1 MRTDFETLHV
11 ERIDEHVLLVMFDRP
26 EVANA
31 RNTRMGL
38 EQLELM
44 RALYVDSEGFRCVV
58 LTGRGDRAFS
68 AGGDL
73 KERDGMTQEDWRRQ
87 HAVFEQCVHAMR
99 ACPVPIIAA
108 VNGAAFGGGCE
119 TALACDFIYAS
130 SSARFAL
137 TETTLGIMPGC
148 MGTQNLPGAVGMRR
162 AKEIILTGEP
172 FTAEQALAWGL
183 VNRLCAPER
192 LLEETLATARRIAA
206 NAPLAIMRAKR
217 AISVA
222 DQLDWYSGYQL
233 ELEAYNRLIGTE
245 DRAEGVRAFNEG
257 RKPEFK
263 GR

>member
-1 MRTDFETLHV
+1 MARRGQSELAHPRQPYAVGDIGLAAPE
-11 ERIDEHVLLVMFDRP
+11 LLD
-26 EVANA
+26 
-31 RNTRMGL
+31 
-38 EQLELM
+38 
-44 RALYVDSEGFRCVV
+44 
-58 LTGRGDRAFS
+58 LTGVDQGC
-68 AGGDL
+68 GN
-73 KERDGMTQEDWRRQ
+73 T
-87 HAVFEQCVHAMR
+87 V
-99 ACPVPIIAA
+99 IAA

-119 TALACDFIYAS
+119 TALACDFVYAS
-130 SSARFAL
+130 TKARFAL

-206 NAPLAIMRAKR
+206 NAPLAVMRAKR
-217 AISVA
+217 AVSAA
-222 DQLDWYSGYQL
+222 DQLDWYTGYQL

-245 DRAEGVRAFNEG
+245 DRSEGVRAFNEG
-257 RKPEFK
+257 RRPEFK

>member
-1 MRTDFETLHV
+1 MRTEFETLHV
-11 ERIDEHVLLVMFDRP
+11 ERIDDHILLVMFDRP

-44 RALYVDSEGFRCVV
+44 RALYVDIEGIRCVV
-58 LTGRGDRAFS
+58 LTGRGDKAFS

-73 KERDGMTQEDWRRQ
+73 RERSGMTHEEWRRQ

-130 SSARFAL
+130 TNARFAL

-192 LLEETLATARRIAA
+192 LAEETLATARRIAA
-206 NAPLAIMRAKR
+206 NAPLSIVRAKR
-217 AISVA
+217 AISAA
-222 DQLDWYSGYQL
+222 DPLDWYTGYQF

-245 DRAEGVRAFNEG
+245 DRDEGVRAFNEG

>member
-1 MRTDFETLHV
+1 
-11 ERIDEHVLLVMFDRP
+11 
-26 EVANA
+26 
-31 RNTRMGL
+31 
-38 EQLELM
+38 
-44 RALYVDSEGFRCVV
+44 
-58 LTGRGDRAFS
+58 
-68 AGGDL
+68 
-73 KERDGMTQEDWRRQ
+73 
-87 HAVFEQCVHAMR
+87 MR
-99 ACPVPIIAA
+99 ACPVPVIAA

-130 SSARFAL
+130 SNARFAL

-217 AISVA
+217 AISAA
-222 DQLDWYSGYQL
+222 DQLDWHTGYQL
-233 ELEAYNRLIGTE
+233 ELEAYNRLVGTE
-245 DRAEGVRAFNEG
+245 DQAEGVRAFNEG